1 MSENTPETMP
11 EQGENRGDLPHFTDT
26 LKKQRFTEREA
37 RFIESYLSCYVG
49 AQAAREAG
57 YSVRTARSIAHELMN
72 KPKIRAVID
81 EGLRAQGL
89 HDEQWE
95 T

>member
-1 MSENTPETMP
+1 MNSQP
-11 EQGENRGDLPHFTDT
+11 
-26 LKKQRFTEREA
+26 RFTEKER

-49 AQAAREAG
+49 ARAAREAG
-57 YSVRTARSIAHELMN
+57 YSVRTARSIAHELKG
-72 KPKIRAVID
+72 KPRIRAAID

-89 HDEQWE
+89 HPEQWG

>member
-1 MSENTPETMP
+1 MSQRE
-11 EQGENRGDLPHFTDT
+11 
-26 LKKQRFTEREA
+26 QRFTDKER

-49 AQAAREAG
+49 ARAAREAG
-57 YSVRTARSIAHELMN
+57 YSVRTARSIAHELMS
-72 KPKIRAVID
+72 KPRIRAVID

-89 HDEQWE
+89 HPEQWG